1 MLLVAAVKI
10 TRVYGIL
17 SVRKGSKNGFHET
30 DEPEQVCTTILDK
43 VKKVFTTSGEVRC
56 KLVNFHS
63 IVHLLLMYI
72 FIQSNVVLD

>member
-1 MLLVAAVKI
+1 MLLVAAEEI
-10 TRVYGIL
+10 TRIYGL
-17 SVRKGSKNGFHET
+17 LPVRRGPKYGFHET
-30 DEPEQVCTTILDK
+30 EEPGRVCTTILDK
-43 VKKVFTTSGEVRC
+43 VKKVFRTSGEVRC